1 MDGAHYC
8 VYSFTH
14 ALDAVSRGVVEVEVE
29 VEVSITLGASAC
41 SRFPTPLP
49 MQRIARGRVATR
61 AICTERLML
70 IRWRVRPF
78 RRCSRGGGSF

>member
-1 MDGAHYC
+1 
-8 VYSFTH
+8 
-14 ALDAVSRGVVEVEVE
+14 VEVEAE
-29 VEVSITLGASAC
+29 VEVSSTLGASAC

-49 MQRIARGRVATR
+49 MQRIARGRAATR

-78 RRCSRGGGSF
+78 HRQPALHAQRLLRVRQTEYHPVERSLKSM